1 MGTTSRP
8 SLGGFAAPST
18 TMTLAGVLEALHQQR
33 VTGAVPVVLHLKNGV
48 PQAIDIGTYDRVTLT
63 GSAK

>member
-1 MGTTSRP
+1 
-8 SLGGFAAPST
+8 
-18 TMTLAGVLEALHQQR
+18 MTLAGVLEALHQQR

-63 GSAK
+63 GSPK

>member
-8 SLGGFAAPST
+8 ALGGFAVPTAA
-18 TMTLAGVLEALHQQR
+18 MTLAGVLEALHQQR

-48 PQAIDIGTYDRVTLT
+48 PQAIDFGTYDRVTLT
-63 GSAK
+63 APGK